1 MTSLALA
8 ISLGLM
14 LGGFPGM
21 VAGGFGAWLWLQKG
35 RRPPPPPE
43 RRLVMMIL
51 LVELRSGLSVLA
63 ALQSTA
69 ARLRG
74 YEALRRVSRVATVAG
89 LVSALTESDDNIR
102 PILAQL
108 ARAQRSGSSLTSA
121 VRRMIDQDL
130 ARQRTE
136 KLARARTL
144 PVRLMIPVTLL
155 MLPGLVLVLYAPALI
170 RTFSQL
176 TGSWP

>member
-1 MTSLALA
+1 MIPLALA

-14 LGGFPGM
+14 MGGLPG
-21 VAGGFGAWLWLQKG
+21 VTVGVVGSWLWLQRDK
-35 RRPPPPPE
+35 RPAPPPQ
-43 RRLVMMIL
+43 RRLVMMVL

-69 ARLRG
+69 ARLPD
-74 YEALRRVSRVATVAG
+74 YEPLRRVTRVATVSG
-89 LVSALTESDDNIR
+89 LVSALPESDDSLR

-108 ARAQRSGSSLTSA
+108 ARAQRSGSSLASA

-136 KLARARTL
+136 KLAKARTL

-155 MLPGLVLVLYAPALI
+155 MLPGLVLALYAPALI